1 MLRAL
6 FPILQLTVAASFADV
21 MEKDPDGDC
30 RRLALQNLL
39 LMENLKKKLEA
50 VPS

>member
-1 MLRAL
+1 M
-6 FPILQLTVAASFADV
+6 ASSFTDV
-21 MEKDPDGDC
+21 VEKDPDGDC

-39 LMENLKKKLEA
+39 LMENLKKKLNKI